1 MKYEELFN
9 RIIMEMKISTIRLN
23 IKLDISDFNLPL
35 KIINYKGNV
44 YFVVQPSYHYSNDLY
59 SCLCIT
65 YNDLMLY
72 IHLLNISKFLLRDY
86 NIIKDEKIIKFL
98 LHLYELINV
107 LSIKQSNYM
116 RLLCDISLIKG
127 NFLRHQHLEDINE
140 NDRIKINK
148 IIKQYNSNVDKHI
161 NFIKS
166 QIF

>member
-1 MKYEELFN
+1 
-9 RIIMEMKISTIRLN
+9 MEMKISTIRLN
-23 IKLDISDFNLPL
+23 LKLETSDFNLPL

-59 SCLCIT
+59 ICLCIT
-65 YNDLMLY
+65 FNDLMLY
-72 IHLLNISKFLLRDY
+72 IHLLNISKFLLKDY
-86 NIIKDEKIIKFL
+86 SIIKDEKIIKFL
-98 LHLYELINV
+98 QHLYDLINV

-140 NDRIKINK
+140 NNRIKINK
-148 IIKQYNSNVDKHI
+148 IIKQYKSNVDKHI

>member
-1 MKYEELFN
+1 
-9 RIIMEMKISTIRLN
+9 MEMKISTIRLN
-23 IKLDISDFNLPL
+23 VKLDISDFNLPL
-35 KIINYKGNV
+35 KLIKYKGNV

-72 IHLLNISKFLLRDY
+72 IHLLNISKFLLKDY

-98 LHLYELINV
+98 QHLYELINV

-127 NFLRHQHLEDINE
+127 NFLRHQDLEDINE